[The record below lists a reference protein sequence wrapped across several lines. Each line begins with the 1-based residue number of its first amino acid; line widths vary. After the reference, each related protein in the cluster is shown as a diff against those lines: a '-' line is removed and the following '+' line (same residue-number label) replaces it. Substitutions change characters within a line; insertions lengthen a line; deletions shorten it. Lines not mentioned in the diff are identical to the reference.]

1 MSWSRSTAL
10 RLTIIT
16 SSLLINLG
24 SCVDLSISVLVE
36 TVAVVVGYQGRFVQD
51 TSKPDGTMR
60 KIMEVSQLR
69 QMG

>member
-1 MSWSRSTAL
+1 M
-10 RLTIIT
+10 
-16 SSLLINLG
+16 INLG

-60 KIMEVSQLR
+60 KIMEVSKLR
-69 QMG
+69 QLG